1 MSGEKSV
8 YLLQQSIAVLNSFK
22 KKKKDMYGGPSP
34 PMKKKIEIIKKQIK
48 ITRNE
53 KSKTKIFYFNEK

>member
-8 YLLQQSIAVLNSFK
+8 SLLQQSIAVLNSFK
-22 KKKKDMYGGPSP
+22 KKKDMYGGPSL
-34 PMKKKIEIIKKQIK
+34 PMKKKIEIIKKQII